1 MARLEIISAKRSH
14 CSRIVCEMRDQHR
27 EAVLGLQLDPFR
39 ELVQAFDQT
48 PAPMALLVNGELAA
62 LGGIAGPPGLCP
74 IGIAWLVV
82 AEHATRFSY
91 ALAREVR
98 RQISTALEAYPLV
111 VSPLIPND
119 AKALR
124 FAEVVGFAIK
134 LAYQQDELLFAV
146 YGKQQKS
153 SVKLQEA
160 A

>member
-1 MARLEIISAKRSH
+1 
-14 CSRIVCEMRDQHR
+14 MRDQHR

-91 ALAREVR
+91 ALVKEVK
-98 RQISTALEAYPLV
+98 RQLTTAHETYPLI

-124 FAEVVGFAIK
+124 FAEVIGFAIK

>member
-1 MARLEIISAKRSH
+1 MVRFETIPAKRSD
-14 CSRIVCEMRDQHR
+14 CSKIACLARGDQFEAIVKI
-27 EAVLGLQLDPFR
+27 GLDPFR
-39 ELVQAFDQT
+39 ELVQAYDET
-48 PAPMALLVNGELAA
+48 PNPMAWLIDGELAA

-119 AKALR
+119 TKALR

>member
-1 MARLEIISAKRSH
+1 MTNFRTTVATRASCSEIA
-14 CSRIVCEMRDQHR
+14 CSMRGDHLDALCILGLDPLH
-27 EAVLGLQLDPFR
+27 EAVA
-39 ELVQAFDQT
+39 AFDET
-48 PAPMALLVNGELAA
+48 PHPIAWWIDDKLAGM
-62 LGGIAGPPGLCP
+62 GGVAGPPGLCP

-91 ALAREVR
+91 ALVKEVK
-98 RQISTALEAYPLV
+98 RQLTTAHETYPLI